1 MKVAPRDRDA
11 SGAHGADSSK
21 GSDSTNSTREA
32 GATGEANEGAEFIPF
47 DEFRNGLPHGRFRLI
62 VNPNLAPAF
71 VAHATHATPLAL
83 ALIGPGI
90 AAALYGHVVLGGLL
104 VAAGWLL
111 RWTVKKRAPF
121 ILLHLVTRIPA
132 VYEQAAEHGVL
143 EVQRS

>member
-1 MKVAPRDRDA
+1 MKAEPRAREARGARAPNGA
-11 SGAHGADSSK
+11 SGAIGVHEVSES
-21 GSDSTNSTREA
+21 
-32 GATGEANEGAEFIPF
+32 AEFIPF
-47 DEFRNGLPHGRFRLI
+47 DEFRNGLPHERFRVI
-62 VNPNLAPAF
+62 VNPSLAPAF
-71 VAHATHATPLAL
+71 VAHSTHATPLAL

>member
-1 MKVAPRDRDA
+1 MKAEPGAGDA
-11 SGAHGADSSK
+11 SGASAPSEV
-21 GSDSTNSTREA
+21 TEA
-32 GATGEANEGAEFIPF
+32 SEANESAEFIPF
-47 DEFRNGLPHGRFRLI
+47 DEFRNGLPHGRFRVI
-62 VNPNLAPAF
+62 VNPSLAPAF

-90 AAALYGHVVLGGLL
+90 AAAVYGHVVLGGLL

-111 RWTVKKRAPF
+111 RWTVRKRAPL
-121 ILLHLVTRIPA
+121 ILLHLATRIPA

>member
-1 MKVAPRDRDA
+1 MKAEPGAGDSRDARASNGA
-11 SGAHGADSSK
+11 SGAS
-21 GSDSTNSTREA
+21 GSRAVNEA
-32 GATGEANEGAEFIPF
+32 SESAEFIPF
-47 DEFRNGLPHGRFRLI
+47 DEFRNGLPHGRFRVI
-62 VNPNLAPAF
+62 VNPSLAPAF

-143 EVQRS
+143 EVQRR